1 MIPNIII
8 SVSSAIII
16 AYVFY
21 RLRMKVVDVII
32 ILLSLIIGI
41 VTITTTFALMYF
53 SLFTKYYTIWP
64 SVFAIPIA
72 IIGYKI
78 TRLGILLIKDYK
90 QKYYGEQND
99 SVDE

>member
-32 ILLSLIIGI
+32 IILSIIIG
-41 VTITTTFALMYF
+41 VAAITTTFALMYF
-53 SLFTKYYTIWP
+53 SLFTKYYTIWL

-72 IIGYKI
+72 IIGYRI
-78 TRLGILLIKDYK
+78 TRLSVLLIKDYK
-90 QKYYGEQND
+90 QKYCVQKHD